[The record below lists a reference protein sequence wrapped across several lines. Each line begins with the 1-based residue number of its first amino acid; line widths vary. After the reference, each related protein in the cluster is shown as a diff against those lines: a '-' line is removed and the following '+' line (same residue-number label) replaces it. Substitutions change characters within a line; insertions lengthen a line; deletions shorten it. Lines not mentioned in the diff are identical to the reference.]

1 MLTPRQYLRQLKRQ
15 NEEETIMKLLELSNL
30 TETEYWLMY
39 YAFIKGRMVENT
51 CAKLHIQKTK
61 YHTML
66 NEALIKV
73 EFTIDR
79 LDKIRSL

>member
-1 MLTPRQYLRQLKRQ
+1 MLTTRQYLRTL
-15 NEEETIMKLLELSNL
+15 EPETLQKLFELSNL
-30 TETEYWLMY
+30 TETEYWLLY
-39 YAFIKGRMVENT
+39 YAFIKKRMVENT

-73 EFTIDR
+73 DYTINN
-79 LDKIRSL
+79 LDKVRTL

>member
-1 MLTPRQYLRQLKRQ
+1 MLTARQYLRHLKRQ
-15 NEEETIMKLLELSNL
+15 KEEKTIEKLLELSNL
-30 TETEYWLMY
+30 SELEYWLMY
-39 YAFIKGRMVENT
+39 YAFVKGGMVENT

-61 YHTML
+61 YHTTM